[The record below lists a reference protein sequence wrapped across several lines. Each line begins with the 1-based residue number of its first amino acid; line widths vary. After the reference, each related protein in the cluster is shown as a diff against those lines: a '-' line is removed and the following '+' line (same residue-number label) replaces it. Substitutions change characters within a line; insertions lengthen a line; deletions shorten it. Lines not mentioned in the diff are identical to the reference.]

1 MVHHGKDDTFQYF
14 NKLQKRRQ
22 SEAANLWNEPADSAH
37 VERGDDHE
45 LHKLLEKRSKM
56 HRGSEGYRRLS
67 FDIIAHRQIRR
78 KVKDRWKH
86 ILEVLGFKAEAD
98 GLLTVTSCTSYES
111 LRNPQEACR
120 LHTILAEQTS
130 IFGHHHGGPP
140 ERYLFVLPFH
150 STPGC
155 RPPDPCFKTMD
166 DKDRVAKTLDFSRSL
181 CCHLEAGNEYYLDRL
196 VLLDV
201 GDDFLSA
208 ARHFYPAEEEEDSMS
223 SSDGG
228 PSTPGPVLVQLNN
241 ETPKEAEVEE
251 GEELKEDYTHFGE
264 AKGGN

>member
-1 MVHHGKDDTFQYF
+1 PSIFSIFCCSDTFQYF

-56 HRGSEGYRRLS
+56 RRGSEGYRRLS

-86 ILEVLGFKAEAD
+86 ILEVLGFKAETD

-111 LRNPQEACR
+111 LHNPQEARR

-130 IFGHHHGGPP
+130 IYGHHDGGPP
-140 ERYLFVLPFH
+140 ERYLFVLV
-150 STPGC
+150 S
-155 RPPDPCFKTMD
+155 REKTIENMLFLQCHV
-166 DKDRVAKTLDFSRSL
+166 KRSSGYYSQ
-181 CCHLEAGNEYYLDRL
+181 HHGNY
-196 VLLDV
+196 
-201 GDDFLSA
+201 F
-208 ARHFYPAEEEEDSMS
+208 
-223 SSDGG
+223 GG
-228 PSTPGPVLVQLNN
+228 
-241 ETPKEAEVEE
+241 
-251 GEELKEDYTHFGE
+251 
-264 AKGGN
+264 

>member
-1 MVHHGKDDTFQYF
+1 MDFLGQVCCCCYHDEDELEKNSLNTGDTFQYF
-14 NKLQKRRQ
+14 NKLQKWRQ

-56 HRGSEGYRRLS
+56 RRGSEGYRRLS

-86 ILEVLGFKAEAD
+86 VLEVLGFKAEAD

-111 LRNPQEACR
+111 LHNPQEARR

-140 ERYLFVLPFH
+140 ERYLFVL
-150 STPGC
+150 
-155 RPPDPCFKTMD
+155 
-166 DKDRVAKTLDFSRSL
+166 
-181 CCHLEAGNEYYLDRL
+181 DRL
-196 VLLDV
+196 ILLDV

-208 ARHFYPAEEEEDSMS
+208 ARHFYPAEEEEDMS

-228 PSTPGPVLVQLNN
+228 PSTPGPILVQLNN
-241 ETPKEAEVEE
+241 ETQKDAEVEQ
-251 GEELKEDYTHFGE
+251 GEELNEDYEYFGE
-264 AKGGN
+264 AKEEIDNSE